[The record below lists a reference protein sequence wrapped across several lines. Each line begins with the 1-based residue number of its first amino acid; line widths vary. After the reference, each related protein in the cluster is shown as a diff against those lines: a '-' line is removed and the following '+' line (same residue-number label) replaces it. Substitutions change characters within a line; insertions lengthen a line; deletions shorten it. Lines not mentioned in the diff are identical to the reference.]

1 MSVSLVRGVTPDGQV
16 VTLKLNEDGTLAT
29 NNVVEDNSEYLLV
42 LNSPDLIK
50 TFNYTDVGTSD
61 ERVISVISNSI
72 NLNLGFTDTYTY
84 DGSSGKYRIIQIE
97 RSQNA

>member
-1 MSVSLVRGVTPDGQV
+1 
-16 VTLKLNEDGTLAT
+16 
-29 NNVVEDNSEYLLV
+29 
-42 LNSPDLIK
+42 
-50 TFNYTDVGTSD
+50 VGTSD